1 MKIKPIEEIKDFCQK
16 IIEPFGIE
24 VVEVEFKQGKD
35 PTLTIFIDSEG
46 GIDLNACEKV
56 HLAIDEPLDELD
68 PTFGLQ
74 YTLQVSSLGLDRPFK
89 KKEDFERN
97 LGKEVEVKL
106 FSSIMGKK
114 FYEGV
119 LVSFDENSIVVKVD
133 KKTTLTIDRKQIVK
147 VNKLIK
153 FE

>member
-1 MKIKPIEEIKDFCQK
+1 MKIKPVGEIKDFCQK

-35 PTLTIFIDSEG
+35 PTLTIFIDSEL
-46 GIDLNACEKV
+46 GIDLDACEKV
-56 HLAIDEPLDELD
+56 HRAIDEPLDELD
-68 PTFGLQ
+68 PTFGLP

-89 KKEDFERN
+89 RPEDFERN
-97 LGKEVEVKL
+97 IGKEVEVKL

-114 FYEGV
+114 FFEGV
-119 LVSFDENSIVVKVD
+119 LVSFNENSVVVKVD

-147 VNKLIK
+147 INKLIK